1 MTGEDIKKEAL
12 DFSKRKYGEEY
23 QYPMAK
29 TQACCWGFVNGAE
42 WRINSVWH
50 KPNEEPVSFC
60 SLLLIENSNGEF
72 DLEYKFDPANTK
84 RWAYVKDLIPDKED

>member
-1 MTGEDIKKEAL
+1 MTREDIKKEAL

-29 TQACCWGFVNGAE
+29 TQACCWGFINGAE
-42 WRINSVWH
+42 WRINNVWH

-72 DLEYKFDPANTK
+72 DLEYKFDPATTK
-84 RWAYVKDLIPDKED
+84 RWAYVKDLIPNMEE

>member
-1 MTGEDIKKEAL
+1 MTREDIKKEAL

-29 TQACCWGFVNGAE
+29 TQACCWGFINGAE

-50 KPNEEPVSFC
+50 KPNEEPISFC

-72 DLEYKFDPANTK
+72 DLEYKFDPATTK
-84 RWAYVKDLIPDKED
+84 RWAYVKDLIPIKED